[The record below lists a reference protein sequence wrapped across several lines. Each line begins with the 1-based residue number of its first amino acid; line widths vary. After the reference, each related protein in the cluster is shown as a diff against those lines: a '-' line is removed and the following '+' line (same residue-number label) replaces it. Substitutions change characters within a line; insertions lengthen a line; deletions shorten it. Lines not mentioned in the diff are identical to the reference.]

1 MHGTTA
7 FATMPPDVAG
17 LWAGEFS
24 SKASTSSVP
33 SSFQLD
39 DGGILNGMNDF
50 EEIGLD
56 DDNDSGSG
64 SGRGRSADRRG
75 AGAGGAGAGGFL
87 GLTRDLTHT
96 QTKRP
101 TVPAL
106 QTNVPAQIHPVDRL
120 AAPAASNGRS
130 KKHLSSPAPSR
141 STSSRGPS
149 PARHS
154 TSSQFPGV
162 APMPLGNGYRPNIS
176 PHGPKRT
183 AWQKKTSDQLEE
195 EYDSDDEVPPDA
207 IFYNVPFS
215 PRSSK
220 ALSSP
225 SSDPETNN
233 EESEVV
239 NGTVTPPPEDN
250 RAERSLSAPSAP
262 VSINGNPSDRYGS
275 DLRSKSWTDAMMDLG
290 EEAKQL
296 SEALEVHA
304 DAEMLVTVNRLQQRR
319 SEPPAAKKKITPP
332 TSKGNSI
339 ELPPFQVSNGIID
352 PLPIS
357 KEKEAVLSRTRP
369 SWLPPKSKEEEK
381 RHLKE
386 YQRMMRSSQEA
397 GASHFIIR
405 SLG

>member
-1 MHGTTA
+1 MYNTTA

-17 LWAGEFS
+17 LWAAEFS

-64 SGRGRSADRRG
+64 RGRSGDRRG
-75 AGAGGAGAGGFL
+75 AGTGAGGFP

-101 TVPAL
+101 AFPTL
-106 QTNVPAQIHPVDRL
+106 QTNVSAQMHPVDRL
-120 AAPAASNGRS
+120 AAPGAANGRS

-141 STSSRGPS
+141 PTSSRGPS

-154 TSSQFPGV
+154 ASIQSPGV
-162 APMPLGNGYRPNIS
+162 APLPLGNGYRPNFS
-176 PHGPKRT
+176 PYGPKRT
-183 AWQKKTSDQLEE
+183 SWQKKTSDQLEQ
-195 EYDSDDEVPPDA
+195 EYDSDDEVPADA
-207 IFYNVPFS
+207 IFYNVPLP

-220 ALSSP
+220 ALASP
-225 SSDPETNN
+225 SPDPETIY
-233 EESEVV
+233 EGGSEVV
-239 NGTVTPPPEDN
+239 PRGTVTPPPEDSQ
-250 RAERSLSAPSAP
+250 AERSPSVPSAP
-262 VSINGNPSDRYGS
+262 VSINGSPSSDRDGL
-275 DLRSKSWTDAMMDLG
+275 DPRSKSWTDAMMNLG

-296 SEALEVHA
+296 SEALEAHA
-304 DAEMLVTVNRLQQRR
+304 DAEMLVTANRLQQRR
-319 SEPPAAKKKITPP
+319 SEPPAAKKKLTPP
-332 TSKGNSI
+332 ASKGNSI
-339 ELPPFQVSNGIID
+339 ELPPLQVSNGIID

-386 YQRMMRSSQEA
+386 YQRMMRRSQEA
-397 GASHFIIR
+397 GTSLLMTR
-405 SLG
+405 SIG